1 MMFRDHRLEVDG
13 PLPEM
18 EQKDKP
24 TELLLSD
31 PISLVYKHRVQRY
44 IGTAIEPSEHEF
56 VTTLFQKY
64 VAELSYIC
72 AVHTLSNS
80 RTIRLRE
87 EEVVAGT
94 ILASCKNK
102 KMRRDRIERVKV
114 HSGVIVRE
122 IRQDLVAPGYED
134 SEKLTPDLRLAGQL
148 LTLERAWQAWVFSL
162 KLGNEFGANS
172 FGLIALKS
180 ILGCLDFLEGKK
192 SFDAVTPEEEDDER
206 LDFDAF

>member
-1 MMFRDHRLEVDG
+1 MFRDHRLEVDG

-18 EQKDKP
+18 EQRDRP
-24 TELLLSD
+24 TEPLLSD
-31 PISLVYKHRVQRY
+31 PISLAYKDRIQRH
-44 IGTAIEPSEHEF
+44 IGTAAIEPSEQEF

-72 AVHTLSNS
+72 AIHTLSNS
-80 RTIRLRE
+80 RTVRLRE

-94 ILASCKNK
+94 ILAYCKNK

-114 HSGVIVRE
+114 HSGVIVKE
-122 IRQDLVAPGYED
+122 IRRDLEAPEYQD
-134 SEKLTPDLRLAGQL
+134 SEELLTPDLR

-172 FGLIALKS
+172 FGLIALGS
-180 ILGCLDFLEGKK
+180 ILSCLDGLEGKMGQ
-192 SFDAVTPEEEDDER
+192 SLDTVTEEEDTAS

>member
-1 MMFRDHRLEVDG
+1 MFRDHRLEVDG

-18 EQKDKP
+18 EKEDKP
-24 TELLLSD
+24 TEPLLSD
-31 PISLVYKHRVQRY
+31 PISLAYKDRIQRH
-44 IGTAIEPSEHEF
+44 IGTAIEPSEQEF

-72 AVHTLSNS
+72 AIHTLSNS
-80 RTIRLRE
+80 RTIRLLE

-94 ILASCKNK
+94 ILASCKSK
-102 KMRRDRIERVKV
+102 KMRRDRIERVKL
-114 HSGVIVRE
+114 HSGVIVKE
-122 IRQDLVAPGYED
+122 IRRDLEAPEDRD
-134 SEKLTPDLRLAGQL
+134 SEELTPDLR

-172 FGLIALKS
+172 FGLIALGS
-180 ILGCLDFLEGKK
+180 ILDCLDVLEGNMGQPL
-192 SFDAVTPEEEDDER
+192 DTVTEEEDAES